1 MMLSRVGLLV
11 ARAPRTVN
19 CLAKRWHGDCEH
31 HLTMC
36 IELACLLDAN
46 KALKPDVLSTL
57 QELEDAHHNIVFVS
71 NIPKSD
77 TAALMQTLGL
87 PQHLKACSSTSIP
100 VKMPNPGILIYA
112 IETLAGGEISNSIS
126 VGNSADN
133 VRMAKAAGV
142 PVINIRSDEITNGL
156 SSTADLRI
164 DSFDQVLTGI
174 ETLKDSSTY

>member
-1 MMLSRVGLLV
+1 
-11 ARAPRTVN
+11 
-19 CLAKRWHGDCEH
+19 
-31 HLTMC
+31 MC
-36 IELACLLDAN
+36 IELACLLDGDAN
-46 KALKPDVLSTL
+46 SPKTLKPDVLSTL
-57 QELEDAHHNIVFVS
+57 QEIQDAHHNIVLVS
-71 NIPKSD
+71 NIPKPD

-100 VKMPNPGILIYA
+100 IKMPNPGILIYA

-133 VRMAKAAGV
+133 LRMAKAAGV
-142 PVINIRSDEITNGL
+142 PVINIRSDEITNGF

-164 DSFDQVLTGI
+164 DSFDQVLDGI